1 MYKLLLNFM
10 VSSGVYRSFIPNKN
24 TFIKY
29 CFTELRQHLAN
40 FMDLAGIVD
49 ATVYKTEP
57 IITGLGHGKL
67 S

>member
-49 ATVYKTEP
+49 ATVYKT
-57 IITGLGHGKL
+57 
-67 S
+67 